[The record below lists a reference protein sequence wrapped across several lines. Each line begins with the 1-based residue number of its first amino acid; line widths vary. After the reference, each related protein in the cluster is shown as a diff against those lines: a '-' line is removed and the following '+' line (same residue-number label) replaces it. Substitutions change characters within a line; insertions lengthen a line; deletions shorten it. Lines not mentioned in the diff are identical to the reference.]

1 MNQKLLSVAKG
12 ETPADLVIRNG
23 KVVNVY
29 SGEIYDGGVAI
40 CGDTIAAVGDVE
52 YCIGEGTRVVD
63 AEGKY
68 LTPGFLDGHI
78 HPESSSLAIRP
89 FAEAVLAHGTTG
101 IMTDLHEVGVVSG
114 LEGIEAIL
122 KEAEATDL
130 KIYFVVPSHVPFSPN
145 LETSGGR
152 FNPEIIRKA
161 LKRPDAVGLSE
172 CVGPYIT
179 AGFPDL
185 LESFDTTLSM
195 PGKTLQGHLPDM
207 YGPAMSACIAA
218 GVSTDHESFC
228 EKDVFERLRNGCH
241 LMMREGS
248 CAEYAGTAEDRD
260 GKSSGH
266 RHGQHRYRR
275 PAHGGPAGAGPSGR
289 FSAHGA
295 GHGTGLCQ
303 GYSDGY
309 RQLRTGVQS
318 GSGDRRTG
326 PGRRADI
333 NITPGPEDFRVLTTF
348 AGGRQITD
356 NGKLLV
362 HYETAAHEPCVLN
375 TMHLKNPI
383 TADSFKI
390 HAPAGAKK
398 VKALVMDTLPPTC
411 PSPIAGMWSCRW

>member
-152 FNPEIIRKA
+152 FNPEIIRRISCEGTTVGSRRQPLWIRLVSHISSTMCDGKWLMRDRKILTLDEEAILKEACDRAKA
-161 LKRPDAVGLSE
+161 IYKR
-172 CVGPYIT
+172 
-179 AGFPDL
+179 AGI
-185 LESFDTTLSM
+185 E
-195 PGKTLQGHLPDM
+195 LPD
-207 YGPAMSACIAA
+207 
-218 GVSTDHESFC
+218 
-228 EKDVFERLRNGCH
+228 
-241 LMMREGS
+241 
-248 CAEYAGTAEDRD
+248 
-260 GKSSGH
+260 
-266 RHGQHRYRR
+266 
-275 PAHGGPAGAGPSGR
+275 R
-289 FSAHGA
+289 FP
-295 GHGTGLCQ
+295 
-303 GYSDGY
+303 
-309 RQLRTGVQS
+309 V
-318 GSGDRRTG
+318 
-326 PGRRADI
+326 
-333 NITPGPEDFRVLTTF
+333 V
-348 AGGRQITD
+348 
-356 NGKLLV
+356 
-362 HYETAAHEPCVLN
+362 
-375 TMHLKNPI
+375 
-383 TADSFKI
+383 KI
-390 HAPAGAKK
+390 
-398 VKALVMDTLPPTC
+398 
-411 PSPIAGMWSCRW
+411 

>member
-152 FNPEIIRKA
+152 FNPYWAEKIPIFIDIPTFLRMSQLDLARA
-161 LKRPDAVGLSE
+161 LTENIVKNGYFQD
-172 CVGPYIT
+172 
-179 AGFPDL
+179 
-185 LESFDTTLSM
+185 
-195 PGKTLQGHLPDM
+195 
-207 YGPAMSACIAA
+207 IAT
-218 GVSTDHESFC
+218 G
-228 EKDVFERLRNGCH
+228 RNAAFMTG
-241 LMMREGS
+241 R
-248 CAEYAGTAEDRD
+248 
-260 GKSSGH
+260 SS
-266 RHGQHRYRR
+266 
-275 PAHGGPAGAGPSGR
+275 
-289 FSAHGA
+289 
-295 GHGTGLCQ
+295 
-303 GYSDGY
+303 
-309 RQLRTGVQS
+309 
-318 GSGDRRTG
+318 
-326 PGRRADI
+326 
-333 NITPGPEDFRVLTTF
+333 
-348 AGGRQITD
+348 
-356 NGKLLV
+356 
-362 HYETAAHEPCVLN
+362 
-375 TMHLKNPI
+375 
-383 TADSFKI
+383 
-390 HAPAGAKK
+390 
-398 VKALVMDTLPPTC
+398 
-411 PSPIAGMWSCRW
+411 

>member
-195 PGKTLQGHLPDM
+195 ARQDP
-207 YGPAMSACIAA
+207 
-218 GVSTDHESFC
+218 
-228 EKDVFERLRNGCH
+228 
-241 LMMREGS
+241 
-248 CAEYAGTAEDRD
+248 
-260 GKSSGH
+260 
-266 RHGQHRYRR
+266 
-275 PAHGGPAGAGPSGR
+275 AGPS
-289 FSAHGA
+289 A
-295 GHGTGLCQ
+295 GYVRPGHERLHC
-303 GYSDGY
+303 
-309 RQLRTGVQS
+309 
-318 GSGDRRTG
+318 RRC
-326 PGRRADI
+326 
-333 NITPGPEDFRVLTTF
+333 
-348 AGGRQITD
+348 
-356 NGKLLV
+356 V
-362 HYETAAHEPCVLN
+362 HRP
-375 TMHLKNPI
+375 
-383 TADSFKI
+383 
-390 HAPAGAKK
+390 
-398 VKALVMDTLPPTC
+398 
-411 PSPIAGMWSCRW
+411 

>member
-172 CVGPYIT
+172 CRSLY
-179 AGFPDL
+179 
-185 LESFDTTLSM
+185 
-195 PGKTLQGHLPDM
+195 H
-207 YGPAMSACIAA
+207 
-218 GVSTDHESFC
+218 
-228 EKDVFERLRNGCH
+228 
-241 LMMREGS
+241 
-248 CAEYAGTAEDRD
+248 
-260 GKSSGH
+260 
-266 RHGQHRYRR
+266 
-275 PAHGGPAGAGPSGR
+275 GR
-289 FSAHGA
+289 FS
-295 GHGTGLCQ
+295 
-303 GYSDGY
+303 
-309 RQLRTGVQS
+309 R
-318 GSGDRRTG
+318 
-326 PGRRADI
+326 
-333 NITPGPEDFRVLTTF
+333 F
-348 AGGRQITD
+348 AG
-356 NGKLLV
+356 
-362 HYETAAHEPCVLN
+362 VL
-375 TMHLKNPI
+375 
-383 TADSFKI
+383 
-390 HAPAGAKK
+390 
-398 VKALVMDTLPPTC
+398 
-411 PSPIAGMWSCRW
+411 